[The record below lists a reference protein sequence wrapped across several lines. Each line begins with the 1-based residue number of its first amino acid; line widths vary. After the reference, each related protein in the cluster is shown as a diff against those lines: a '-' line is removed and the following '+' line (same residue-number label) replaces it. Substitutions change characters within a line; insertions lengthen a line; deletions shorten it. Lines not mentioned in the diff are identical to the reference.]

1 MSRFCIFKLWAF
13 LLIAKTVATN
23 TEVCDSG
30 LKRSATIKTFSLG
43 RFKEHKGSY
52 LNVPA
57 LITSLVKKKTA
68 CHLKCMK
75 EKSCVS
81 INFASSANPTGEFWC
96 ELLSDDKY
104 NSSVKFGLNATANHY
119 SIYSPCQSDPCL
131 HGSRCLATY
140 TDDTYTCACLQGYTG
155 RHCETDINECQSNP
169 CLNGATC
176 TDHVNGYTC
185 SCKLGYTGIVC
196 QQDINECQSNPCL
209 NGATCTDHVNGYT
222 CSCKLGYTGIVCQ
235 QDINECQSNPCLNGA
250 TCTDHVN
257 GYTCS
262 CALGYTGIEC
272 QQDINECQ
280 SNPCLNGA
288 TCTDHVNGYTCSCK
302 LGYTG
307 IVCQKVLCPSGWKYF
322 KDSCYWADERSMSWY
337 DARAACV
344 SLGGDLVKISNEE
357 ESQFVHTIS
366 ASGGTW
372 IGLKRENDG
381 FRWVADNSLISYTSW
396 APGEPGAF
404 EQCVWMGF
412 TAPTKWDDTNCY
424 SHLGFVCELLM

>member
-1 MSRFCIFKLWAF
+1 MSRFCILKLWAF
-13 LLIAKTVATN
+13 LLTATTVASSTK
-23 TEVCDSG
+23 VCDSG

-43 RFKEHKGSY
+43 RFKEHKGFY

-68 CHLKCMK
+68 CHLKCLK

-104 NSSVKFGLNATANHY
+104 NSSVKFGPNATANHY

-131 HGSRCLATY
+131 HGSRCLAAY

-155 RHCETDINECQSNP
+155 RHCET
-169 CLNGATC
+169 
-176 TDHVNGYTC
+176 
-185 SCKLGYTGIVC
+185 
-196 QQDINECQSNPCL
+196 
-209 NGATCTDHVNGYT
+209 
-222 CSCKLGYTGIVCQ
+222 
-235 QDINECQSNPCLNGA
+235 DINECQSNPCLNGA